1 MALSTRPLHS
11 KFGKIIESVN
21 LEKVNE
27 SNLYPEIRGLFE
39 KHSALL
45 FTNQGLSE
53 ETHIKF
59 AQLFGPL
66 ENREAMAKKTD
77 IKFEIPKVSNEDGKG
92 SVFEESD
99 LKTLDLKGNMLWHTD
114 STFLPIPALANI
126 IAAKVIPSSGGQTE
140 LVSTRVTLKDLPL
153 EIYKKIE
160 GRKIWHSYAHS
171 RSKIDKD
178 LAQLEKISRWRP
190 QKWNAIFTNPI
201 TGEKSIYIASHSY
214 EIEGYN
220 VEVSLD
226 IIDKIIGFCT
236 QEKYVYSHNWKKGDV
251 LIWDERSTLHRGRP
265 WPYSEP
271 RTLNSICVSVTE
283 KDGLLSLA

>member
-1 MALSTRPLHS
+1 MTLSTKPLHP
-11 KFGKIIESVN
+11 KFGKIVEDVT
-21 LEKVNE
+21 LEDVDENY
-27 SNLYPEIRGLFE
+27 LYPEIRELFE

-45 FTNQGLSE
+45 FSNQSFSE

-66 ENREAMAKKTD
+66 ENREAMATKTD
-77 IKFEIPKVSNEDGKG
+77 VEFEIPKVSNEDGEG
-92 SVFEESD
+92 SVFAEFD

-126 IAAKVIPSSGGQTE
+126 IAAKIIPSSGGQTE
-140 LVSTRVTLKDLPL
+140 LASTRVALKDLPK
-153 EIYKKIE
+153 EIYQKIE
-160 GRKIWHSYAHS
+160 GRKIWHSVAHS

-178 LAQLEKISRWRP
+178 LTQLDKISRWKP
-190 QKWNAIFTNPI
+190 QRWNSIFTNPI
-201 TGEKSIYIASHSY
+201 TGEDSIYIASHSF
-214 EIEGYN
+214 EIEGHDK
-220 VEVSLD
+220 EVSQELID
-226 IIDKIIGFCT
+226 QIISFCT

-271 RTLNSICVSVTE
+271 RTLNSICVSVTK
-283 KDGLLSLA
+283 KDGLLKMN